1 MSKPLEIKLEDI
13 KEWLEQ
19 ETLSILKPLKTEGT
33 SLLNDVKSKMDDF
46 WESCDKMMEDSEK
59 EIEKNNPKTYRRARE
74 AYKLARDVSEMMDRI
89 TVPEEVSHEGLR
101 MLCDELEKFIA
112 TVMRE
117 RAEKFP
123 RITPFFI
130 IDRRRLDI
138 ALKRFMDSTQKLRA
152 FSTHK
157 YVKTKDVDDSF
168 SIIDRLSETLK
179 KLDEIEED
187 KKKVGWTRKV
197 TEKEITEL
205 QKKITLAQS
214 KGEVSELDQINK
226 KIAELDEKAKY
237 GLRHLQ
243 KPFFKFQTLA
253 RGPDY
258 PIPPD
263 ELKKLD
269 EYVSHPF
276 EAFVTEEEGYPM
288 LKRVLRKVNDAIEKG
303 KLKLKSSRL
312 RKAQEQIKEILEKD
326 ALASLHQSCKEA
338 LSQKQQLS
346 TSEAITT
353 FQTEFEQLEKELR
366 ELQKQMGLIESRNN
380 ALDDEHKKIL
390 ERIES
395 QKKKLESVAFELT
408 NKKIEVILPQ

>member
-1 MSKPLEIKLEDI
+1 
-13 KEWLEQ
+13 
-19 ETLSILKPLKTEGT
+19 
-33 SLLNDVKSKMDDF
+33 V
-46 WESCDKMMEDSEK
+46 EDSEK

-74 AYKLARDVSEMMDRI
+74 AYKLARDISEMMDRI
-89 TVPEEVSHEGLR
+89 TVPEEISHEGLR
-101 MLCDELEKFIA
+101 VLCDELEKLVA

-130 IDRRRLDI
+130 IDRRRFDI
-138 ALKRFMDSTQKLRA
+138 ALKRFMDSIQKLRA
-152 FSTHK
+152 FSSHK
-157 YVKTKDVDDSF
+157 YVKAKDIDDSF
-168 SIIDRLSETLK
+168 SMIDRLFETLK
-179 KLDEIEED
+179 KLDEIEEH
-187 KKKVGWTRKV
+187 KKKLGWTRKAL
-197 TEKEITEL
+197 EKEITEGQ
-205 QKKITLAQS
+205 QKIALAQS
-214 KGEVSELDQINK
+214 KGEVSKLSQINE
-226 KIAELDEKAKY
+226 KIAELDGKVKY

-269 EYVSHPF
+269 EYLSHPF
-276 EAFVTEEEGYPM
+276 EAFATEDDGYPM

-312 RKAQEQIKEILEKD
+312 RKAQDQIKDILEKD

-338 LSQKQQLS
+338 FSQKQQLS

-353 FQTEFEQLEKELR
+353 FQTEFEQLQKELT
-366 ELQKQMGLIESRNN
+366 ELQKQMRFMESRSNT
-380 ALDDEHKKIL
+380 LDDGHKKTL

-395 QKKKLESVAFELT
+395 QKKKLESVVFELT
-408 NKKIEVILPQ
+408 SKNIEVILPQ

>member
-1 MSKPLEIKLEDI
+1 MSKPFEIKLEDV
-13 KEWLEQ
+13 KGWLEQ

-33 SLLNDVKSKMDDF
+33 SLLNDVKTKMDDF
-46 WESCDKMMEDSEK
+46 WESCEKMVEDSEK

-74 AYKLARDVSEMMDRI
+74 AYKLARDISEMMDRI
-89 TVPEEVSHEGLR
+89 TVPEEISHEGLR
-101 MLCDELEKFIA
+101 VLCDELEKLVA

-130 IDRRRLDI
+130 IDRRRFDI
-138 ALKRFMDSTQKLRA
+138 ALKRFMDSIQKLRA
-152 FSTHK
+152 FSSHK
-157 YVKTKDVDDSF
+157 YVKAKDIDDSF
-168 SIIDRLSETLK
+168 SMIDRLFETLK
-179 KLDEIEED
+179 KLDEIEEH
-187 KKKVGWTRKV
+187 KKKLGWTRKAL
-197 TEKEITEL
+197 EKEITEGQ
-205 QKKITLAQS
+205 QKIALAQS
-214 KGEVSELDQINK
+214 KGEVSKLSQINE
-226 KIAELDEKAKY
+226 KIAELDGKVKY

-269 EYVSHPF
+269 EYLSHPF
-276 EAFVTEEEGYPM
+276 EAFATEDDGYPM

-312 RKAQEQIKEILEKD
+312 RKAQDQIKDILEKD

-338 LSQKQQLS
+338 FSQKQQLS

-353 FQTEFEQLEKELR
+353 FQTEFEQLQKELT
-366 ELQKQMGLIESRNN
+366 ELQKQMRFMESRSNT
-380 ALDDEHKKIL
+380 LDDGHKKTL

-395 QKKKLESVAFELT
+395 QKKKLESVVFELT
-408 NKKIEVILPQ
+408 SKNIEVILPQ

>member
-1 MSKPLEIKLEDI
+1 MSKPLEIKLEDV
-13 KEWLEQ
+13 KGWLEQ

-74 AYKLARDVSEMMDRI
+74 AYKLARDVSDTMDRI

-101 MLCDELEKFIA
+101 VLCDELEKFVA

-117 RAEKFP
+117 RAEKFR

-130 IDRRRLDI
+130 IDRRRFDI
-138 ALKRFMDSTQKLRA
+138 ALKRFMDSIQKLRA
-152 FSTHK
+152 FSSHK
-157 YVKTKDVDDSF
+157 YVKTKDVDDSL
-168 SIIDRLSETLK
+168 SMIDRLSETLK
-179 KLDEIEED
+179 KLDEIDEQ
-187 KKKVGWTRKV
+187 KKKLGWTRKAI
-197 TEKEITEL
+197 EKEIMEKQ
-205 QKKITLAQS
+205 QKIALAQS
-214 KGEVSELDQINK
+214 KGEVSELSQVNK
-226 KIAELDEKAKY
+226 QIAELDGKVKY

-269 EYVSHPF
+269 EYLSDPF
-276 EAFVTEEEGYPM
+276 EAFATEEDGYPM

-312 RKAQEQIKEILEKD
+312 RKAQDQIKGILEKD
-326 ALASLHQSCKEA
+326 ALASVHQSCKEA

-353 FQTEFEQLEKELR
+353 FQTEFEQLQKELR
-366 ELQKQMGLIESRNN
+366 ELQKQKGIIESRNN
-380 ALDDEHKKIL
+380 TLDDEHKKAL

>member
-1 MSKPLEIKLEDI
+1 MSKPFEIKLEDV
-13 KEWLEQ
+13 KGWLEQ

-46 WESCDKMMEDSEK
+46 WESCEKMVEDSEK

-74 AYKLARDVSEMMDRI
+74 AYKLARDISEMMDRI
-89 TVPEEVSHEGLR
+89 TVPEEISHEGLR
-101 MLCDELEKFIA
+101 VLCDELEKLVA

-130 IDRRRLDI
+130 IDRRRFDI
-138 ALKRFMDSTQKLRA
+138 ALKRFMDSIQKLRA
-152 FSTHK
+152 FSSHK
-157 YVKTKDVDDSF
+157 YVKAKDIDDSF
-168 SIIDRLSETLK
+168 SMIDRLFETLK
-179 KLDEIEED
+179 KLDEIEEH
-187 KKKVGWTRKV
+187 KKKLGWTRKAL
-197 TEKEITEL
+197 EKEITEGQ
-205 QKKITLAQS
+205 QKIALAQS
-214 KGEVSELDQINK
+214 KGEVSKLSQINE
-226 KIAELDEKAKY
+226 KIAELDGKVKY

-269 EYVSHPF
+269 EYLSHPF
-276 EAFVTEEEGYPM
+276 EAFATEDDGYPM

-312 RKAQEQIKEILEKD
+312 RKAQDQIKDILEKD

-338 LSQKQQLS
+338 FSQKQQLS

-353 FQTEFEQLEKELR
+353 FQTEFEQLQKELT
-366 ELQKQMGLIESRNN
+366 ELQKQMRFMESRSNT
-380 ALDDEHKKIL
+380 LDDGHKKTL

-395 QKKKLESVAFELT
+395 QKKKLESVVFELT
-408 NKKIEVILPQ
+408 SKNIEVILPQ